1 MKKARLDVFR
11 RAFFMQE
18 GKNQIRENIYAASSV
33 FRCKDIDVGVPASMR
48 NKVALS
54 LTDGP
59 LLPAIIRFSIPLMLS
74 NVLQVLFNMSD
85 IAVVGRFAGSE
96 ALGSVG
102 STTILVS
109 LFTGFLIGMGSGV
122 NVVTAR
128 YLGAGQHRD
137 VSKTVHTSAIL
148 LLITGILLLVFGFLF
163 TPALLRLL
171 GTKDVLLPGA
181 IRYLRIYLLGMPALA
196 VFNFGNGVLSAS
208 GDTRRPLLFLSIAG
222 ALNVALNLLFV
233 IAFQMAEAG
242 VALASALSQYV
253 SAGLILLSL
262 THRHESIG
270 LHRAMLKLDSAKC
283 RQVLAISIPS
293 GLQNAIFAIAN
304 LFIQAGVNTF
314 DAVVVE
320 GNSAAANADALI
332 YDIMAAV
339 YLACSSF
346 MSQNYG
352 AGHRE
357 RVKRSYLLCLGL
369 SFGIAA
375 IMSAILVIFGR
386 TFLSLFT
393 KDPEVVEAGLMRLRV
408 MGCSYAFSALMD
420 CTIAASRGLGRSMV
434 PTVIV
439 ILGSCVFRVIWVF
452 TVFAHF
458 HTILSLY
465 LLYILSWTITGI
477 AELIYFIHCYRDRM
491 RIIERE

>member
-1 MKKARLDVFR
+1 
-11 RAFFMQE
+11 
-18 GKNQIRENIYAASSV
+18 
-33 FRCKDIDVGVPASMR
+33 MR
-48 NKVALS
+48 KSQSYS
-54 LTDGP
+54 LTEGP
-59 LLPAIIRFSIPLMLS
+59 LLPAIVRFSIPLMLS

-85 IAVVGRFAGSE
+85 IAVVGRFAGSQ
-96 ALGSVG
+96 ALGAVG
-102 STTILVS
+102 STTILVT

-128 YLGAGQHRD
+128 YLGARQHQV

-148 LLITGILLLVFGFLF
+148 LLITGVLLLAFGFLF
-163 TPALLRLL
+163 TPSMLRLL
-171 GTKDVLLPGA
+171 GTKDVLLDGA
-181 IRYLRIYLLGMPALA
+181 IRYLRIYLFGMPALA

-208 GDTRRPLLFLSIAG
+208 GDTKHPLLFLSIAG
-222 ALNVALNLLFV
+222 VLNVLLNLLFV
-233 IAFQMAEAG
+233 IVFQMAEAG
-242 VALASALSQYV
+242 VALASAVSQYV
-253 SAGLILLSL
+253 SAGLIVLSL
-262 THRHESIG
+262 ARRPESIG
-270 LHRAMLKLDSAKC
+270 LHRSLLRLDGNKS
-283 RQVLAISIPS
+283 RQILSISIPS

-314 DAVVVE
+314 DAVMVE
-320 GNSAAANADALI
+320 GNAAAANADALI
-332 YDIMAAV
+332 YDVMAAV

-357 RVKRSYLLCLGL
+357 RVKKSYLLCLGL

-375 IMSAILVIFGR
+375 VMSAVLVIFGR
-386 TFLSLFT
+386 NFLSLFT
-393 KDPEVVEAGLMRLRV
+393 KDAEVVEAGLTRLKV

-465 LLYILSWTITGI
+465 LLYIFSWTITGI
-477 AELIYFIHCYRDRM
+477 AELCYFIHCYREKMLVFQNKR
-491 RIIERE
+491 

>member
-1 MKKARLDVFR
+1 
-11 RAFFMQE
+11 
-18 GKNQIRENIYAASSV
+18 
-33 FRCKDIDVGVPASMR
+33 MR
-48 NKVALS
+48 KSQSYS
-54 LTDGP
+54 LTEGS
-59 LLPAIIRFSIPLMLS
+59 LLPAIVRFSIPLMLS

-85 IAVVGRFAGSE
+85 IAVVGRFAGSQ
-96 ALGSVG
+96 ALGAVG

-128 YLGAGQHRD
+128 YLGARQHQD
-137 VSKTVHTSAIL
+137 VIQTVHTSAIL
-148 LLITGILLLVFGFLF
+148 LLITGVLLLVFGFLF
-163 TPALLRLL
+163 TPPMLRLL
-171 GTKDVLLPGA
+171 GTKDELLDGA

-208 GDTRRPLLFLSIAG
+208 GDTKRPLLFLSIAG
-222 ALNVALNLLFV
+222 ALNIALNLLFV
-233 IAFQMAEAG
+233 IVFQMAEAG
-242 VALASALSQYV
+242 VALASAVSQYV
-253 SAGLILLSL
+253 SASLIVLSL
-262 THRHESIG
+262 AHRTESIG
-270 LHRAMLKLDSAKC
+270 LSRAQLHLDRKKS
-283 RQVLAISIPS
+283 RQILSISIPS

-314 DAVVVE
+314 DAVMVE
-320 GNSAAANADALI
+320 GNAAAANADALI
-332 YDIMAAV
+332 YDVMAAV

-357 RVKRSYLLCLGL
+357 RVKKSYLLCLGL

-375 IMSAILVIFGR
+375 VMSAVLVIFGR
-386 TFLSLFT
+386 AFLSLFT
-393 KDPEVVEAGLMRLRV
+393 RDAEVVEAGLTRLRV

-420 CTIAASRGLGRSMV
+420 CTIAASRGLGRSAV

-465 LLYILSWTITGI
+465 LLYIFSWTITGI
-477 AELIYFIHCYRDRM
+477 AELCYFIYCYRDKM
-491 RIIERE
+491 RRLQS

>member
-1 MKKARLDVFR
+1 
-11 RAFFMQE
+11 
-18 GKNQIRENIYAASSV
+18 
-33 FRCKDIDVGVPASMR
+33 MR
-48 NKVALS
+48 KSQSYS
-54 LTDGP
+54 LTEGP
-59 LLPAIIRFSIPLMLS
+59 LLPAIVHFSIPLMLS

-85 IAVVGRFAGSE
+85 IAVVGRFAGAQ
-96 ALGSVG
+96 ALGAVG
-102 STTILVS
+102 STTILVT

-128 YLGAGQHRD
+128 YLGAQQHQD

-148 LLITGILLLVFGFLF
+148 LLITGVLLLAFGFLF
-163 TPALLRLL
+163 TPSMLRLL
-171 GTKDVLLPGA
+171 GTKDVLLDGA

-208 GDTRRPLLFLSIAG
+208 GDTKHPLLFLSIAG
-222 ALNVALNLLFV
+222 ALNVMLNLLFV
-233 IAFQMAEAG
+233 IVFRMAEAG
-242 VALASALSQYV
+242 VALASAVSQYV
-253 SAGLILLSL
+253 SAALIVLSL
-262 THRHESIG
+262 AHRPESIG
-270 LHRAMLKLDSAKC
+270 LHRSLLRLDGGKS
-283 RQVLAISIPS
+283 RQILSISIPS

-314 DAVVVE
+314 DAVMVE
-320 GNSAAANADALI
+320 GNAAAANADALI
-332 YDIMAAV
+332 YDVMAAV

-357 RVKRSYLLCLGL
+357 RVKKSYLLCLGL

-375 IMSAILVIFGR
+375 VMSAVLVIFGR

-393 KDPEVVEAGLMRLRV
+393 KDAEVVEAGLTRLRV

-434 PTVIV
+434 PTIIV

-465 LLYILSWTITGI
+465 LLYIFSWTITGI
-477 AELIYFIHCYRDRM
+477 AELCYFIHCYREKM
-491 RIIERE
+491 RIFQ

>member
-1 MKKARLDVFR
+1 
-11 RAFFMQE
+11 
-18 GKNQIRENIYAASSV
+18 
-33 FRCKDIDVGVPASMR
+33 MR
-48 NKVALS
+48 KSQSYS
-54 LTDGP
+54 LTEGS
-59 LLPAIIRFSIPLMLS
+59 LLPAIVRFSIPLMLS

-85 IAVVGRFAGSE
+85 IAVVGRFAGSQ
-96 ALGSVG
+96 ALGAVG

-128 YLGAGQHRD
+128 YLGARQHQD
-137 VSKTVHTSAIL
+137 VIQTVHTSAIL
-148 LLITGILLLVFGFLF
+148 LLITGVLLLVFGFLF
-163 TPALLRLL
+163 TPPMLRLL
-171 GTKDVLLPGA
+171 GTKDELLDGA

-208 GDTRRPLLFLSIAG
+208 GDTKRPLLFLSIAG
-222 ALNVALNLLFV
+222 ALNVELNLLFV
-233 IAFQMAEAG
+233 IVFQMAEAG
-242 VALASALSQYV
+242 VALASAVSQYV
-253 SAGLILLSL
+253 SASLIVLSL
-262 THRHESIG
+262 AHRTESIG
-270 LHRAMLKLDSAKC
+270 LSRAQLHLDRKKS
-283 RQVLAISIPS
+283 RQILSISIPS

-314 DAVVVE
+314 DAVMVE
-320 GNSAAANADALI
+320 GNAAAANADALI
-332 YDIMAAV
+332 YDVMAAV

-352 AGHRE
+352 AGNRE
-357 RVKRSYLLCLGL
+357 RVKKSYLLCLGL

-375 IMSAILVIFGR
+375 VMSAVLVIFGR
-386 TFLSLFT
+386 AFLSLFT
-393 KDPEVVEAGLMRLRV
+393 RDAEVVEAGLTRLRV

-420 CTIAASRGLGRSMV
+420 CTIAASRGLGRSAV

-465 LLYILSWTITGI
+465 LLYIFSWTITGI
-477 AELIYFIHCYRDRM
+477 AELCYFIYCYRDKM
-491 RIIERE
+491 RRLQS

>member
-1 MKKARLDVFR
+1 
-11 RAFFMQE
+11 
-18 GKNQIRENIYAASSV
+18 
-33 FRCKDIDVGVPASMR
+33 MR
-48 NKVALS
+48 KSKSYS
-54 LTDGP
+54 LTEGP
-59 LLPAIIRFSIPLMLS
+59 LLPAIVRFSIPLMLS

-85 IAVVGRFAGSE
+85 IAVVGRFAGSQ
-96 ALGSVG
+96 ALGAVG
-102 STTILVS
+102 STTILVT

-128 YLGAGQHRD
+128 YLGARQHQA

-148 LLITGILLLVFGFLF
+148 LLITGVLLLAFGFLF
-163 TPALLRLL
+163 TPSMLRLL
-171 GTKDVLLPGA
+171 GTKDVLLDGA
-181 IRYLRIYLLGMPALA
+181 IRYLRIYLFGMPALA

-208 GDTRRPLLFLSIAG
+208 GDTKHPLLFLSIAG
-222 ALNVALNLLFV
+222 VLNVLLNLLFV
-233 IAFQMAEAG
+233 IVFQMAEAG
-242 VALASALSQYV
+242 VALASAVSQYV
-253 SAGLILLSL
+253 SAGLIVLSL
-262 THRHESIG
+262 ARRPESIG
-270 LHRAMLKLDSAKC
+270 LHRSLLRLDGNKS
-283 RQVLAISIPS
+283 RQILSISIPS

-314 DAVVVE
+314 DAVMVE
-320 GNSAAANADALI
+320 GNAAAANADALI
-332 YDIMAAV
+332 YDVMAAV

-357 RVKRSYLLCLGL
+357 RVKKSYLLCLGL

-375 IMSAILVIFGR
+375 VMSAVLVIFGR
-386 TFLSLFT
+386 NFLSLFT
-393 KDPEVVEAGLMRLRV
+393 KDAEVVEAGLTRLKV

-465 LLYILSWTITGI
+465 LLYIFSWTITGI
-477 AELIYFIHCYRDRM
+477 AELCYFIHCYREKMLVFQNKR
-491 RIIERE
+491 

>member
-1 MKKARLDVFR
+1 
-11 RAFFMQE
+11 
-18 GKNQIRENIYAASSV
+18 
-33 FRCKDIDVGVPASMR
+33 MR
-48 NKVALS
+48 KSQSYS
-54 LTDGP
+54 LTEGP
-59 LLPAIIRFSIPLMLS
+59 LLPAIVRFSIPLMLS

-85 IAVVGRFAGSE
+85 IAVVGRFAGSQ
-96 ALGSVG
+96 ALGAVG
-102 STTILVS
+102 STTILVT

-128 YLGAGQHRD
+128 YLGARQHQA

-148 LLITGILLLVFGFLF
+148 LLITGVLLLAFGFLF
-163 TPALLRLL
+163 TPSMLRLL
-171 GTKDVLLPGA
+171 GTKDMLLDGA
-181 IRYLRIYLLGMPALA
+181 IRYLRIYLFGMPALA

-208 GDTRRPLLFLSIAG
+208 GDTKHPLLFLSIAG
-222 ALNVALNLLFV
+222 VLNVLLNLLFV
-233 IAFQMAEAG
+233 IVFQMAEAG
-242 VALASALSQYV
+242 VALASAVSQYV
-253 SAGLILLSL
+253 SAGLIVLSL
-262 THRHESIG
+262 ARRPESIG
-270 LHRAMLKLDSAKC
+270 LHRSLLRLDGNKS
-283 RQVLAISIPS
+283 RQILSISIPS

-314 DAVVVE
+314 DAVMVE
-320 GNSAAANADALI
+320 GNAAAANADALI
-332 YDIMAAV
+332 YDVMAAV

-352 AGHRE
+352 AGNRE
-357 RVKRSYLLCLGL
+357 RVKKSYLLCLGL

-375 IMSAILVIFGR
+375 VMSAVLVIFGR
-386 TFLSLFT
+386 AFLSLFT
-393 KDPEVVEAGLMRLRV
+393 RDAEVVEAGLTRLRV

-420 CTIAASRGLGRSMV
+420 CTIAASRGLGRSAV

-465 LLYILSWTITGI
+465 LLYIFSWTITGI
-477 AELIYFIHCYRDRM
+477 AELCYFIHCYREKMLVFQNKR
-491 RIIERE
+491 

>member
-1 MKKARLDVFR
+1 
-11 RAFFMQE
+11 
-18 GKNQIRENIYAASSV
+18 
-33 FRCKDIDVGVPASMR
+33 MR
-48 NKVALS
+48 KSQSYS
-54 LTDGP
+54 LTEGP
-59 LLPAIIRFSIPLMLS
+59 LLPAIVRFSIPLMLS

-85 IAVVGRFAGSE
+85 IAVVGRFAGSQ
-96 ALGSVG
+96 ALGAVG
-102 STTILVS
+102 STTILVT

-128 YLGAGQHRD
+128 YLGARQHQA

-148 LLITGILLLVFGFLF
+148 LLITGVLLLAFGFLF
-163 TPALLRLL
+163 TPSMLRLL
-171 GTKDVLLPGA
+171 GTKDVLLDGA
-181 IRYLRIYLLGMPALA
+181 IRYLRIYLFGMPALA

-208 GDTRRPLLFLSIAG
+208 GDTKHPLLFLSIAG
-222 ALNVALNLLFV
+222 VLNVLLNLLFV
-233 IAFQMAEAG
+233 IVFQMAEAG
-242 VALASALSQYV
+242 VALASAVSQYV
-253 SAGLILLSL
+253 SAGLIVLSL
-262 THRHESIG
+262 ARRPESSAGLIVLSLARRPESIG
-270 LHRAMLKLDSAKC
+270 LHRSLLRLDGNKS
-283 RQVLAISIPS
+283 RQILSISIPS

-314 DAVVVE
+314 DAVMVE
-320 GNSAAANADALI
+320 GNAAAANADALI
-332 YDIMAAV
+332 YDVMAAV

-357 RVKRSYLLCLGL
+357 RVKKSYLLCLGL

-375 IMSAILVIFGR
+375 VMSAVLVIFGR
-386 TFLSLFT
+386 NFLSLFT
-393 KDPEVVEAGLMRLRV
+393 KDAEVVEAGLTRLKV

-465 LLYILSWTITGI
+465 LLYIFSWTITGI
-477 AELIYFIHCYRDRM
+477 AELCYFIHCYREKIRYLDHR
-491 RIIERE
+491 RI

>member
-1 MKKARLDVFR
+1 MRKS
-11 RAFFMQE
+11 
-18 GKNQIRENIYAASSV
+18 G
-33 FRCKDIDVGVPASMR
+33 SM
-48 NKVALS
+48 
-54 LTDGP
+54 TEGP
-59 LLPAIIRFSIPLMLS
+59 LLPAIVRFSIPLMLS

-85 IAVVGRFAGSE
+85 IAVVGRFAGPR
-96 ALGSVG
+96 ALGAVG
-102 STTILVS
+102 STTILVT

-128 YLGAGQHRD
+128 YLGAGRHQE
-137 VSKTVHTSAIL
+137 VSRTVHTSALL
-148 LLITGILLLVFGFLF
+148 LLITGLLLGALGFLL
-163 TPALLRLL
+163 TPALLGLL
-171 GTKDVLLPGA
+171 GTKGELMPGA
-181 IRYLRIYLLGMPALA
+181 VRYLRIYLLGMPAMA
-196 VFNFGNGVLSAS
+196 VFNFGSGVLSAS

-222 ALNVALNLLFV
+222 GLNVALNLLFV

-242 VALASALSQYV
+242 VALASAVSQYV
-253 SAGLILLSL
+253 SAGLIVLSL
-262 THRHESIG
+262 ARRPEAIG
-270 LHRAMLKLDSAKC
+270 LHRALLRLDGGIS
-283 RQVLAISIPS
+283 RQVLSISIPS

-320 GNSAAANADALI
+320 GNAAAANADALV
-332 YDIMAAV
+332 YDVMAAV

-346 MSQNYG
+346 MSRNYG
-352 AGHRE
+352 AGHRD
-357 RVKRSYLLCLGL
+357 RVRKSYLLCLGL

-375 IMSAILVIFGR
+375 VMSAGLVVFGR
-386 TFLSLFT
+386 AFLSLFT
-393 KDPEVVEAGLMRLRV
+393 GDGAVVEAGLTRLRV

-452 TVFAHF
+452 TVFAWF

-465 LLYILSWTITGI
+465 LLYIFSWTITGV
-477 AELIYFIHCYRDRM
+477 AELAYFLHCYRERM
-491 RIIERE
+491 RVPVE

>member
-1 MKKARLDVFR
+1 
-11 RAFFMQE
+11 
-18 GKNQIRENIYAASSV
+18 
-33 FRCKDIDVGVPASMR
+33 MR
-48 NKVALS
+48 KSQSYS
-54 LTDGP
+54 LTEGS
-59 LLPAIIRFSIPLMLS
+59 LLPAIVRFSIPLMLS

-85 IAVVGRFAGSE
+85 IAVVGRFAGSQ
-96 ALGSVG
+96 ALGAVG

-128 YLGAGQHRD
+128 YLGARQHQD
-137 VSKTVHTSAIL
+137 VIQTVHTSAIL
-148 LLITGILLLVFGFLF
+148 LLITGVLLLVFGFLF
-163 TPALLRLL
+163 TPPMLRLL
-171 GTKDVLLPGA
+171 GTKDELLDGA

-208 GDTRRPLLFLSIAG
+208 GDTKRPLLFLSIAG
-222 ALNVALNLLFV
+222 ALNIALNLLFV
-233 IAFQMAEAG
+233 IVFQMAEAG
-242 VALASALSQYV
+242 VALASAVSQYV
-253 SAGLILLSL
+253 SASLIVLSL
-262 THRHESIG
+262 AHRTESIG
-270 LHRAMLKLDSAKC
+270 LSRAQLHLDRKKS
-283 RQVLAISIPS
+283 RQILSISIPS

-314 DAVVVE
+314 DAVMVE
-320 GNSAAANADALI
+320 GNAAAANADALI
-332 YDIMAAV
+332 YDVMAAV

-352 AGHRE
+352 AGNRE
-357 RVKRSYLLCLGL
+357 RVKKSYLLCLGL

-375 IMSAILVIFGR
+375 VMSAVLVIFGR
-386 TFLSLFT
+386 AFLSLFT
-393 KDPEVVEAGLMRLRV
+393 RDAEVVEAGLTRLRV

-420 CTIAASRGLGRSMV
+420 CTIAASRGLGRSAV

-465 LLYILSWTITGI
+465 LLYIFSWTITGI
-477 AELIYFIHCYRDRM
+477 AELCYFIYCYRDKM
-491 RIIERE
+491 RRLQS

>member
-1 MKKARLDVFR
+1 
-11 RAFFMQE
+11 
-18 GKNQIRENIYAASSV
+18 
-33 FRCKDIDVGVPASMR
+33 MR
-48 NKVALS
+48 KSQSYS
-54 LTDGP
+54 LTEGS
-59 LLPAIIRFSIPLMLS
+59 LLPAIVRFSIPLMLS

-85 IAVVGRFAGSE
+85 IAVVGRFAGSQ
-96 ALGSVG
+96 ALGAVG

-128 YLGAGQHRD
+128 YLGARQHQD
-137 VSKTVHTSAIL
+137 VIQTVHTSAIL
-148 LLITGILLLVFGFLF
+148 LLITGVLLLVFGFLF
-163 TPALLRLL
+163 TPPMLRLL
-171 GTKDVLLPGA
+171 GTKDELLDGA

-208 GDTRRPLLFLSIAG
+208 GDTKCPLLFLSIAG

-233 IAFQMAEAG
+233 IVFQMAEAG
-242 VALASALSQYV
+242 VALASAVSQYV
-253 SAGLILLSL
+253 SASLIVLSL
-262 THRHESIG
+262 AHRTESIG
-270 LHRAMLKLDSAKC
+270 LSRAQLHLDRKKS
-283 RQVLAISIPS
+283 RQILSISIPS

-314 DAVVVE
+314 DAVMVE
-320 GNSAAANADALI
+320 GNAAAANADALI
-332 YDIMAAV
+332 YDVMAAV

-357 RVKRSYLLCLGL
+357 RVKKSYLLCLGL

-375 IMSAILVIFGR
+375 VMSAVLVIFGR
-386 TFLSLFT
+386 AFLSLFT
-393 KDPEVVEAGLMRLRV
+393 RDAEVVEAGLTRLRV

-420 CTIAASRGLGRSMV
+420 CTIAASRGLGRSAV

-465 LLYILSWTITGI
+465 LLYIFSWTITGI
-477 AELIYFIHCYRDRM
+477 AELCYFIYCYRDKM
-491 RIIERE
+491 RRLQS

>member
-1 MKKARLDVFR
+1 
-11 RAFFMQE
+11 
-18 GKNQIRENIYAASSV
+18 
-33 FRCKDIDVGVPASMR
+33 MR
-48 NKVALS
+48 KSQSYS
-54 LTDGP
+54 LTEGS
-59 LLPAIIRFSIPLMLS
+59 LLPAIVRFSIPLMLS

-85 IAVVGRFAGSE
+85 IAVVGRFAGSQ
-96 ALGSVG
+96 ALGAVG

-128 YLGAGQHRD
+128 YLGARQHQD
-137 VSKTVHTSAIL
+137 VTQTVHTSAIL
-148 LLITGILLLVFGFLF
+148 LLITGVLLLVFGFLF
-163 TPALLRLL
+163 TPPMLRLL
-171 GTKDVLLPGA
+171 GTKDELLDGA

-208 GDTRRPLLFLSIAG
+208 GDTKRPLLFLSIAG
-222 ALNVALNLLFV
+222 ALNIALNLLFV
-233 IAFQMAEAG
+233 IVFQMAEAG
-242 VALASALSQYV
+242 VALASAVSQYV
-253 SAGLILLSL
+253 SASLIVLSL
-262 THRHESIG
+262 AHRTESIG
-270 LHRAMLKLDSAKC
+270 LSRAQLHLDRKKS
-283 RQVLAISIPS
+283 RQILSISIPS

-314 DAVVVE
+314 DAVMVE
-320 GNSAAANADALI
+320 GNAAAANAD
-332 YDIMAAV
+332 
-339 YLACSSF
+339 
-346 MSQNYG
+346 

-357 RVKRSYLLCLGL
+357 RVKKSYLLCLGL

-375 IMSAILVIFGR
+375 VMSAVLVIFGR
-386 TFLSLFT
+386 AFLSLFT
-393 KDPEVVEAGLMRLRV
+393 RDAEVVEAGLTRLRV

-420 CTIAASRGLGRSMV
+420 CTIAASRGLGRSAV

-465 LLYILSWTITGI
+465 LLYIFSWTITGI
-477 AELIYFIHCYRDRM
+477 AELCYFIYCYRDKM
-491 RIIERE
+491 RRLQS

>member
-1 MKKARLDVFR
+1 
-11 RAFFMQE
+11 
-18 GKNQIRENIYAASSV
+18 
-33 FRCKDIDVGVPASMR
+33 MR
-48 NKVALS
+48 KSQSYS
-54 LTDGP
+54 LTEGP
-59 LLPAIIRFSIPLMLS
+59 LLPAIVRFSIPLMLS

-85 IAVVGRFAGSE
+85 IAVVGRFAGSQ
-96 ALGSVG
+96 ALGAVG
-102 STTILVS
+102 STTILVT

-128 YLGAGQHRD
+128 YLGAQQHQA

-148 LLITGILLLVFGFLF
+148 LLITGVLLLAFGFLF
-163 TPALLRLL
+163 TPSMLRLL
-171 GTKDVLLPGA
+171 GTKDVLLDGA
-181 IRYLRIYLLGMPALA
+181 IRYLRIYLFGMPALA

-208 GDTRRPLLFLSIAG
+208 GDTKHPLLFLSIAG
-222 ALNVALNLLFV
+222 VLNVLLNLLFV
-233 IAFQMAEAG
+233 IVFQMAEAG
-242 VALASALSQYV
+242 VALASAVSQYV
-253 SAGLILLSL
+253 SAGLIVLSL
-262 THRHESIG
+262 ARRPESIG
-270 LHRAMLKLDSAKC
+270 LHRSLLRLDGNKS
-283 RQVLAISIPS
+283 RQILSISIPS

-314 DAVVVE
+314 DAVMVE
-320 GNSAAANADALI
+320 GNAAAANADALI
-332 YDIMAAV
+332 YDVMAAV

-357 RVKRSYLLCLGL
+357 RVKKSYLLCLGL

-375 IMSAILVIFGR
+375 VMSAVLVIFGR
-386 TFLSLFT
+386 NFLSLFT
-393 KDPEVVEAGLMRLRV
+393 KDAEVVEAGLTRLKV

-465 LLYILSWTITGI
+465 LLYIFSWTITGI
-477 AELIYFIHCYRDRM
+477 AELCYFIHCYREKMLVFQNKR
-491 RIIERE
+491 

>member
-1 MKKARLDVFR
+1 MRKS
-11 RAFFMQE
+11 
-18 GKNQIRENIYAASSV
+18 G
-33 FRCKDIDVGVPASMR
+33 SM
-48 NKVALS
+48 
-54 LTDGP
+54 TEGP
-59 LLPAIIRFSIPLMLS
+59 LLPAIVRFSIPLMLS

-85 IAVVGRFAGSE
+85 IAVVGRFAGPR
-96 ALGSVG
+96 ALGAVG
-102 STTILVS
+102 STTILVT

-128 YLGAGQHRD
+128 YLGAGRHQE
-137 VSKTVHTSAIL
+137 VSRTVHTSALL
-148 LLITGILLLVFGFLF
+148 LLITGLLLGALGFLF
-163 TPALLRLL
+163 TPALLGLL
-171 GTKDVLLPGA
+171 GTKGELMPGA
-181 IRYLRIYLLGMPALA
+181 VRYLRIYLLGMPAMA

-222 ALNVALNLLFV
+222 GLNVALNLLFV

-242 VALASALSQYV
+242 VALASAVSQYV
-253 SAGLILLSL
+253 SAGLIVLSL
-262 THRHESIG
+262 ARRPEAIG
-270 LHRAMLKLDSAKC
+270 LHRALLRLDGGIS
-283 RQVLAISIPS
+283 RQVLSISIPS

-320 GNSAAANADALI
+320 GNAAAANADALV
-332 YDIMAAV
+332 YDVMAAV

-346 MSQNYG
+346 MSRNYG
-352 AGHRE
+352 AGHRD
-357 RVKRSYLLCLGL
+357 RVRKSYLLCLGL

-375 IMSAILVIFGR
+375 VMSAGLVVFGR
-386 TFLSLFT
+386 AFLSLFT
-393 KDPEVVEAGLMRLRV
+393 GDGAVVEAGLTRLRV

-452 TVFAHF
+452 TVFAWF

-465 LLYILSWTITGI
+465 LLYIFSWTITGV
-477 AELIYFIHCYRDRM
+477 AELVYFLHCYRERM
-491 RIIERE
+491 RVLET

>member
-1 MKKARLDVFR
+1 
-11 RAFFMQE
+11 
-18 GKNQIRENIYAASSV
+18 
-33 FRCKDIDVGVPASMR
+33 MR
-48 NKVALS
+48 KSQSYS
-54 LTDGP
+54 LTEGS
-59 LLPAIIRFSIPLMLS
+59 LLPAIVRFSIPLMLS

-85 IAVVGRFAGSE
+85 IAVVGRFAGSR
-96 ALGSVG
+96 ALGAVG

-128 YLGAGQHRD
+128 YLGARQHQD
-137 VSKTVHTSAIL
+137 VIQTVHTSAIL
-148 LLITGILLLVFGFLF
+148 LLITGVLLLVFGFLF
-163 TPALLRLL
+163 TPPMLRLL
-171 GTKDVLLPGA
+171 GTKDELLDGA

-208 GDTRRPLLFLSIAG
+208 GDTKRPLLFLSIAG

-233 IAFQMAEAG
+233 IVFQMAEAG
-242 VALASALSQYV
+242 VALASAVSQYV
-253 SAGLILLSL
+253 SAGLIVLSL
-262 THRHESIG
+262 ARRPESIG
-270 LHRAMLKLDSAKC
+270 LHRSLLRLDGNKS
-283 RQVLAISIPS
+283 RQILSISIPS

-314 DAVVVE
+314 DAVMVE
-320 GNSAAANADALI
+320 GNAATANADALI
-332 YDIMAAV
+332 YDVMAAV

-357 RVKRSYLLCLGL
+357 RVKKSYLLCLGL

-375 IMSAILVIFGR
+375 VMSAVLVIFGR
-386 TFLSLFT
+386 NFLSLFT
-393 KDPEVVEAGLMRLRV
+393 KDAEVVEAGLTRLKV

-465 LLYILSWTITGI
+465 LLYIFSWTITGI
-477 AELIYFIHCYRDRM
+477 AELCYFIHCYREKMLVFQNKR
-491 RIIERE
+491 

>member
-1 MKKARLDVFR
+1 
-11 RAFFMQE
+11 
-18 GKNQIRENIYAASSV
+18 
-33 FRCKDIDVGVPASMR
+33 MR
-48 NKVALS
+48 VSRPYS
-54 LTDGP
+54 LTEGP
-59 LLPAIIRFSIPLMLS
+59 LFPAIVRFSVPLMLS
-74 NVLQVLFNMSD
+74 NILQVLFNMSD
-85 IAVVGRFAGSE
+85 IAVVGRFAGPE
-96 ALGSVG
+96 ALGAVG
-102 STTILVS
+102 STAILVT

-128 YLGAGQHRD
+128 YLGAKRDQD
-137 VSKTVHTSAIL
+137 VSETVHTSAIL
-148 LLITGILLLVFGFLF
+148 LLITGILLLAFGIAF

-171 GTKDVLLPGA
+171 GTKEELRDGA
-181 IRYLRIYLLGMPALA
+181 VRYLRIYLLGMPALA
-196 VFNFGNGVLSAS
+196 MFNFGNGVLSAS
-208 GDTRRPLLFLSIAG
+208 GDTRRPLLFLSVAG
-222 ALNVALNLLFV
+222 VLNVVLNLLFV
-233 IAFQMAEAG
+233 IAFEMAEAG
-242 VALASALSQYV
+242 VALASAVSQYV

-262 THRHESIG
+262 ARRPESIG
-270 LHRAMLKLDSAKC
+270 LHRAQLRLDGRKS
-283 RQVLAISIPS
+283 RQVLSLSIPS

-320 GNSAAANADALI
+320 GNAAAANADALV
-332 YDIMAAV
+332 YDVMAAV
-339 YLACSSF
+339 YMACSSF

-357 RVKRSYLLCLGL
+357 RVRKSYLLCLGL

-375 IMSAILVIFGR
+375 VMSAALVIFGR
-386 TFLSLFT
+386 TFLALFT
-393 KDPEVVEAGLMRLRV
+393 KDTGVVEAGLTRLRV

-420 CTIAASRGLGRSMV
+420 CTIAASRGLGRSLV

-465 LLYILSWTITGI
+465 LLYIFSWTITGI
-477 AELIYFIHCYRDRM
+477 AELIYFIRCYREKM
-491 RIIERE
+491 RVLQPE

>member
-1 MKKARLDVFR
+1 
-11 RAFFMQE
+11 
-18 GKNQIRENIYAASSV
+18 
-33 FRCKDIDVGVPASMR
+33 MR
-48 NKVALS
+48 KSQSYS
-54 LTDGP
+54 LTEGP
-59 LLPAIIRFSIPLMLS
+59 LLPAIVRFSIPLMLS

-85 IAVVGRFAGSE
+85 IAVVGRFAGSQ
-96 ALGSVG
+96 ALGAVG
-102 STTILVS
+102 STTILVT

-128 YLGAGQHRD
+128 YLGAQQHQA

-148 LLITGILLLVFGFLF
+148 LLITGVLLLAFGFLF
-163 TPALLRLL
+163 TPSMLRLL
-171 GTKDVLLPGA
+171 GTKDVLLDGA
-181 IRYLRIYLLGMPALA
+181 ICYLRIYLFGMPALA

-208 GDTRRPLLFLSIAG
+208 GDTKHPLLFLSIAG
-222 ALNVALNLLFV
+222 VLNVLLNLLFV
-233 IAFQMAEAG
+233 IVFQMAEAG
-242 VALASALSQYV
+242 VALASAVSQYV
-253 SAGLILLSL
+253 SAGLIVLSL
-262 THRHESIG
+262 ARRPESIG
-270 LHRAMLKLDSAKC
+270 LHRSLLRLDGNKS
-283 RQVLAISIPS
+283 RQILSISIPS

-314 DAVVVE
+314 DAVMVE
-320 GNSAAANADALI
+320 GNAAAANADALI
-332 YDIMAAV
+332 YDVMAAV

-357 RVKRSYLLCLGL
+357 RVKKSYLLCLGL

-375 IMSAILVIFGR
+375 VMSAVLVIFGR
-386 TFLSLFT
+386 NFLSLFT
-393 KDPEVVEAGLMRLRV
+393 KDAEVVEAGLTRLKV

-465 LLYILSWTITGI
+465 LLYIFSWTITGI
-477 AELIYFIHCYRDRM
+477 AELCYFIHCYREKMLVFQNKR
-491 RIIERE
+491 

>member
-1 MKKARLDVFR
+1 MRKS
-11 RAFFMQE
+11 
-18 GKNQIRENIYAASSV
+18 G
-33 FRCKDIDVGVPASMR
+33 SM
-48 NKVALS
+48 
-54 LTDGP
+54 TEGP
-59 LLPAIIRFSIPLMLS
+59 LLPAIVRFSIPLMLS

-85 IAVVGRFAGSE
+85 IAVVGRFAGPR
-96 ALGSVG
+96 ALGAVG
-102 STTILVS
+102 STTILVT

-128 YLGAGQHRD
+128 YLGAGRHQE
-137 VSKTVHTSAIL
+137 VSRTVHTSALL
-148 LLITGILLLVFGFLF
+148 LLITGLLLGALGFLF
-163 TPALLRLL
+163 TPALLGLL
-171 GTKDVLLPGA
+171 GTKGELMPGA
-181 IRYLRIYLLGMPALA
+181 VRYLRIYLLGMPAMA

-222 ALNVALNLLFV
+222 GLSVALNLLFV

-242 VALASALSQYV
+242 VALASAVSQYV
-253 SAGLILLSL
+253 SAGLIVLSL
-262 THRHESIG
+262 ARRPEAIG
-270 LHRAMLKLDSAKC
+270 LHRALLRLDGGIS
-283 RQVLAISIPS
+283 RQVLSISIPS

-320 GNSAAANADALI
+320 GNAAAANADALV
-332 YDIMAAV
+332 YDVMAAV

-346 MSQNYG
+346 MSRNYG
-352 AGHRE
+352 AGHRD
-357 RVKRSYLLCLGL
+357 RVRKSYLLCLGL

-375 IMSAILVIFGR
+375 VMSAGLVVFGR
-386 TFLSLFT
+386 AFLSLFT
-393 KDPEVVEAGLMRLRV
+393 GDGAVVEAGLTRLRV

-452 TVFAHF
+452 TVFAWF

-465 LLYILSWTITGI
+465 LLYIFSWTITGV
-477 AELIYFIHCYRDRM
+477 AELAYFLHCYRERM
-491 RIIERE
+491 RVLET

>member
-1 MKKARLDVFR
+1 MRK
-11 RAFFMQE
+11 MQP
-18 GKNQIRENIYAASSV
+18 
-33 FRCKDIDVGVPASMR
+33 F
-48 NKVALS
+48 S
-54 LTDGP
+54 LTSGP
-59 LLPAIIRFSIPLMLS
+59 LFPAIVRFSLPLMAS

-85 IAVVGRFAGSE
+85 IAVVGRFAGPR
-96 ALGSVG
+96 ALGAVG

-128 YLGAGQHRD
+128 YLGAGRHKD
-137 VSKTVHTSAIL
+137 VSQTVHTSAIL
-148 LLITGILLLVFGFLF
+148 LLATGVLLLLAGFLL
-163 TPALLRLL
+163 TPAMLRLM
-171 GTKDVLLPGA
+171 GTKDELLEGA
-181 IRYLRIYLLGMPALA
+181 VRYLRIYLLGMPAMA

-222 ALNVALNLLFV
+222 VLNVLLNLLFV
-233 IAFQMAEAG
+233 IVFRMAEAG
-242 VALASALSQYV
+242 VALASALSQGV
-253 SAGLILLSL
+253 SACLIVLSL
-262 THRHESIG
+262 MHRDSSIG
-270 LHRAMLKLDSAKC
+270 LHGDMLRLDAAKC
-283 RQVLAISIPS
+283 RQVLSISIPS
-293 GLQNAIFAIAN
+293 GMQNAIFAIAN
-304 LFIQAGVNTF
+304 LFIQAGVNSF

-320 GNSAAANADALI
+320 GNSAAANADALV
-332 YDIMAAV
+332 YDVMAAV

-352 AGHRE
+352 AKQEE
-357 RVKRSYLLCLGL
+357 RVRKSYLICLGL

-375 IMSAILVIFGR
+375 VMSGFLVVFGR
-386 TFLSLFT
+386 AFLSLFT
-393 KDPEVVEAGLMRLRV
+393 KDTEVVEAGLTRLRV

-465 LLYILSWTITGI
+465 LLYIFSWTITGV
-477 AELIYFIHCYRDRM
+477 AELVYFIHCYRERM
-491 RIIERE
+491 RLIQPVEG

>member
-1 MKKARLDVFR
+1 
-11 RAFFMQE
+11 
-18 GKNQIRENIYAASSV
+18 
-33 FRCKDIDVGVPASMR
+33 MR
-48 NKVALS
+48 KSQSYS
-54 LTDGP
+54 LTEGP
-59 LLPAIIRFSIPLMLS
+59 LLPSIVRFSIPLILS

-85 IAVVGRFAGSE
+85 IAVVGRFAG
-96 ALGSVG
+96 AQPLGAVG
-102 STTILVS
+102 STTILVT

-128 YLGAGQHRD
+128 YLGARQHQA

-148 LLITGILLLVFGFLF
+148 LLITGVLLLAFGFLF
-163 TPALLRLL
+163 TPSMLRLL
-171 GTKDVLLPGA
+171 GTKDVLLDGA
-181 IRYLRIYLLGMPALA
+181 IRYLRIYLFGMPALA

-208 GDTRRPLLFLSIAG
+208 GDTKHPLLFLSIAG
-222 ALNVALNLLFV
+222 VLNVLLNLLFV
-233 IAFQMAEAG
+233 IVFQMAEAG
-242 VALASALSQYV
+242 VALASAVSQYV
-253 SAGLILLSL
+253 SAGLIVLSL
-262 THRHESIG
+262 ARRAESIG
-270 LHRAMLKLDSAKC
+270 LHRSLLRLDGRKS
-283 RQVLAISIPS
+283 RQILSISIPS

-314 DAVVVE
+314 DAVMVA
-320 GNSAAANADALI
+320 GNAAAANADALI
-332 YDIMAAV
+332 YDVMAAV

-357 RVKRSYLLCLGL
+357 RVKKSYLLCLGL

-375 IMSAILVIFGR
+375 VMSAVLVIFGR

-393 KDPEVVEAGLMRLRV
+393 KDAEVVEAGLTRLKV

-434 PTVIV
+434 PTIIV

-465 LLYILSWTITGI
+465 LLYIFSWTITGI
-477 AELIYFIHCYRDRM
+477 AELCYFIHCYREKMLAFQNKR
-491 RIIERE
+491 